1 MINCPIS
8 IADVTA
14 AEDIFGK
21 DEGSLHG
28 KTTRSKTHQVKVIY
42 FNIPNHLVE
51 RYQSVT
57 LSTEFFFNGIPFFVT
72 ISHHIKFVT
81 YLMTKDQRI
90 KPLVETVK

>member
-21 DEGSLHG
+21 NEGSLHG
-28 KTTRSKTHQVKVIY
+28 KTTLSKTYQVKVIY
-42 FNIPNHLVE
+42 FNIPKHLVE

-57 LSTEFFFNGIPFFVT
+57 LSADFIFF
-72 ISHHIKFVT
+72 
-81 YLMTKDQRI
+81 
-90 KPLVETVK
+90 TVSLSLLQSATTSSLSLI